1 MASNEIAGKDK
12 VTKLFEKIPR
22 QVAVLAFQ
30 YGDGLSNMFIPTLG
44 ATMAALGMARVSYGK
59 WISYAWKLL
68 LIHLLI
74 GLFAVAVATLINLGP
89 F

>member
-1 MASNEIAGKDK
+1 M
-12 VTKLFEKIPR
+12 VTMPIMVPISDILSIPR

-44 ATMAALGMARVSYGK
+44 ATMAALGMGRVSYGK

-68 LIHLLI
+68 LIHLVI
-74 GLFAVAVATLINLGP
+74 GLFAVGITVLINLGP